1 MKRRHLLILMV
12 SLLSLF
18 LFGCPPQETATT
30 TGTAGA
36 GDEIPVGEY
45 GSLTGSTA
53 TFGQSTHN
61 GVTLALDEINAA
73 GGINGRKLKLFTED
87 DQSKPEE
94 AASVVQKLISQNGV
108 VALIGE
114 VASSRTL
121 AAAPI
126 AQKAQIPMI
135 SPSSTNPQVTQ
146 IGDYIFRACFLDSYQ
161 GDSMAK
167 FAANDLK
174 AKRAAILTDVKN
186 DYSVGLAQFFAES
199 FKKLGGT
206 IVAQQS
212 YSEGDSDF
220 KAQLTSVRAAK
231 PDVIFVPGYYTEV
244 GQIAIQARDLGLK
257 QPLLGGD
264 GWESPKLL
272 EIGGKALEGSFYS
285 NHYSPDD
292 PDPVVRQFV
301 DKYRERFGVLPDSL
315 SALAYDSTKI
325 LAEAMK
331 RAKTVDGPSIREEIA
346 RTTAYKGVTGTITFG
361 ASRDPIK
368 SLVVLEVKNGQIIKR
383 LQMDPPGMPTASAMP
398 TSAPTTTPA
407 AGMPY
412 GTPPPGSSPTPTVSP
427 MPSASPSASPA
438 ASPMSATTSR

>member
-1 MKRRHLLILMV
+1 MKNRRLLVFAI
-12 SLLSLF
+12 SLTSLI

-30 TGTAGA
+30 TGTATSGE
-36 GDEIPVGEY
+36 DIPIGEY

-61 GVTLALDEINAA
+61 GVVLALDEINAA

-94 AASVVQKLISQNGV
+94 AASVVQKLISQNRV

-126 AQKAQIPMI
+126 AQGAKVPMI

-167 FAANDLK
+167 FAFNDLK

-186 DYSVGLAQFFAES
+186 DYSVGLAQFFRES
-199 FKKLGGT
+199 FEKMGGRVIAT
-206 IVAQQS
+206 QS

-220 KAQLTSVRAAK
+220 RAQLTSVRAQK

-244 GQIAIQARDLGLK
+244 GQIAIQARDLGMK

-272 EIGGKALEGSFYS
+272 EIGGKALEGAFYS
-285 NHYSPDD
+285 NHYTPDD

-301 DKYRERFGVLPDSL
+301 DKYRERFGVAPDSL
-315 SALAYDSTKI
+315 AALAYDSTKI
-325 LAEAMK
+325 LGEALK
-331 RAKTVDGPSIREEIA
+331 RAKVIDGPSIREEIA
-346 RTTAYKGVTGTITFG
+346 RTSGYKGVTGTISFG
-361 ASRDPIK
+361 PDRNPIK
-368 SLVVLEVKNGQIIKR
+368 SLVVLEVKDGQIIKR
-383 LQMDPPGMPTASAMP
+383 SQMDPPGSAAATAAAAAASGSPAPTATP
-398 TSAPTTTPA
+398 TMSMTPA
-407 AGMPY
+407 A
-412 GTPPPGSSPTPTVSP
+412 SPTPT
-427 MPSASPSASPA
+427 PSSA
-438 ASPMSATTSR
+438 SATTS